1 MKKINSEKELL
12 NYLNVPSFRHV
23 TKDKLLSFA
32 SILNNIDPE
41 VAKQAIEQF
50 PNFSENMKEI
60 VQNYKEVIDKTILSN
75 DNSQNNYIEICKS
88 IIDSLKK
95 ELDKDNHSFEE
106 KQYLIDKMCVLSDKI
121 AAKDTEN
128 KIWLGK
134 SNKSFQLIA
143 AFAIFALSTAIGTT
157 ISIGNDNKN

>member
-75 DNSQNNYIEICKS
+75 DNSQNN
-88 IIDSLKK
+88 
-95 ELDKDNHSFEE
+95 
-106 KQYLIDKMCVLSDKI
+106 
-121 AAKDTEN
+121 
-128 KIWLGK
+128 
-134 SNKSFQLIA
+134 
-143 AFAIFALSTAIGTT
+143 
-157 ISIGNDNKN
+157 